1 MQNWPIFRNFVP
13 SNMSNEPFHLYAKQS
28 STLIQ
33 DPCSISSVRG
43 SHGARTAVLPLHP
56 AALSLAE
63 TKAADARRSG
73 SIRLRQAATTNLA
86 SIRSQ
91 HYLPTFRPPVS
102 GLFLC
107 LFGPQNAL
115 ELSSEETP
123 TFIGGNPHFPR
134 SKIQLSK
141 DPLGAYYHQSKK
153 YKIKCR
159 NIASLHCCIFI
170 FHFIIP
176 NS

>member
-1 MQNWPIFRNFVP
+1 MQDCPIFRNFVP
-13 SNMSNEPFHLYAKQS
+13 SNMSNESFHLYAKQS

-73 SIRLRQAATTNLA
+73 SIRLCQTATTNIA

-102 GLFLC
+102 GLFLVPFEGFSGSQTF
-107 LFGPQNAL
+107 LGGNSDFPRMKPT
-115 ELSSEETP
+115 LSSEQ
-123 TFIGGNPHFPR
+123 NPAFQGA
-134 SKIQLSK
+134 ILS
-141 DPLGAYYHQSKK
+141 A
-153 YKIKCR
+153 
-159 NIASLHCCIFI
+159 
-170 FHFIIP
+170 
-176 NS
+176 